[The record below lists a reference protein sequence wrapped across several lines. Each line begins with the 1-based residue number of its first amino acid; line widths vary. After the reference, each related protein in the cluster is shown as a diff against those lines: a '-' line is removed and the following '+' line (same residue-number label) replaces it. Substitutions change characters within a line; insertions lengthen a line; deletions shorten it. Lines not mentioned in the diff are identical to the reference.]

1 MACDL
6 DPRESVGIVYALFA
20 PELMT
25 DKPITRRTVLSRRDT
40 KPAEERRA
48 ASDAIAAATARLLTR
63 LPEGA
68 IVALYAPK
76 GSEVDTTALDD
87 ALRARGHRVAY
98 PRIVDGDR
106 RLTFCET
113 TIDAL
118 VPSRFGLREPAADAA
133 AVAIASIAAF
143 VIPGLAFD
151 RQGWRVGWGRGYYD
165 ATLAGA
171 PGALRIGVGFDCQ
184 VIDAV
189 PHDVHDARLHYVVTE
204 TTVYT
209 GALGVA

>member
-6 DPRESVGIVYALFA
+6 DPRESLGIVYALFA
-20 PELMT
+20 SDLMT
-25 DKPITRRTVLSRRDT
+25 AKPITRRTVLSRRDR
-40 KPAEERRA
+40 KPEEERAA
-48 ASDAIAAATARLLTR
+48 ASDAIAVAAEGLIAG
-63 LPEGA
+63 LPAGT

-76 GSEVDTTALDD
+76 GSEVDTAGLD
-87 ALRARGHRVAY
+87 ARVRARGLRVVY

-118 VPSRFGLREPAADAA
+118 VPSRFGLREPAADAP
-133 AVAIASIAAF
+133 VVETASIAAF

-151 RQGWRVGWGRGYYD
+151 REGWRIGWGRGYYD

-171 PGALRIGVGFDCQ
+171 AGALRIGVAFDCQ
-184 VIDAV
+184 LLDAV
-189 PHDVHDARLHYVVTE
+189 PHDVHDAKLHYVVTE
-204 TTVYT
+204 TAVY
-209 GALGVA
+209 GSVGEA